1 MTPAFESFQVG
12 KPILEVIKAAYP
24 PHLHIFMYIIYIYI
38 IIYITYIAQVCLG
51 LLPLREEESLSF
63 TRQILVPGGPDPTVL
78 TTLNLATE
86 DSVELWRRKTA
97 VVILK
102 LLIKRDTNVTK
113 GRRISKLDLEM
124 IIQEGVDL
132 MLMKDRQDLSMSSCN
147 ILGGNNFHFSRQ
159 S

>member
-1 MTPAFESFQVG
+1 
-12 KPILEVIKAAYP
+12 
-24 PHLHIFMYIIYIYI
+24 MYIIYIYI